1 MMMLIVTIVYAIFI
15 IPDIIPMLKEKQ
27 YGVMTLYLSILI
39 IAYTL
44 TFLIS
49 LDVKIPS
56 PQPLIKNA
64 ITSIIG
70 PAEKE

>member
-1 MMMLIVTIVYAIFI
+1 MMILIVTIVYVIFI
-15 IPDIIPMLKEKQ
+15 IPDIIPMLKEKE
-27 YGVMTLYLSILI
+27 YGVMSLYLSILI

-64 ITSIIG
+64 IISITG
-70 PAEKE
+70 SSEKE